1 MIATKCALTRHY
13 FGFTRAFLV
22 LGCVM
27 PLCSATT
34 TLGLLMLGFFGGSV
48 LFCFLLQSQ
57 AFYTLRSTLNT
68 LRISKSIQH
77 GIFSLLL
84 PRSITN
90 DEQKR
95 RATLLEILMKKTL
108 FYFREPKQSQR
119 INYIV
124 SHADCSALLC
134 YQKKKYFG

>member
-1 MIATKCALTRHY
+1 MC
-13 FGFTRAFLV
+13 FNE
-22 LGCVM
+22 
-27 PLCSATT
+27 
-34 TLGLLMLGFFGGSV
+34 TLFWFYESFFGIGLCDASV
-48 LFCFLLQSQ
+48 LCYHYSRSADVGVFWGFCSFLLLAAESG
-57 AFYTLRSTLNT
+57 FYTLRSTLNT